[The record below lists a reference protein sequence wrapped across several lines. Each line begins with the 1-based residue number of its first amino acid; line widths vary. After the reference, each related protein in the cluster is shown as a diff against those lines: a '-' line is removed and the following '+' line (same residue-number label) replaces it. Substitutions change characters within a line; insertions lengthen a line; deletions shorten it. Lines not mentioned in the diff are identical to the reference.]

1 MDNTQSITLTPC
13 SIRKIHRHYA
23 PKFLGQLPK
32 LVPVRRFSAAL
43 KRHDWNRNPHI
54 YQLRYSRKQR
64 ISVRSERRETFD
76 ALAMAMIAYA
86 DYNPESDALF
96 EVMCSVE
103 KLAELCGQLYRYDSG
118 RKSYDPILHALRD
131 WEQANLIVIDRDFD
145 IEAKQYKAMR
155 IWIRPEFFHG
165 LGFSVLELRE
175 VVSSFS
181 RWMEKKGLKESYQK
195 RYAQHVLRL
204 ARANVASLDDKH
216 KLRNL
221 LNKLKTLVVG
231 KDEALKQE
239 KKHLA
244 KALKEKKALA
254 KSLEAPESPEH
265 AAWRRFEAWKVT
277 QPIAAVMNFERQMK
291 TLYPSVQ
298 GQAIYLHYLEHLP
311 DA

>member
-1 MDNTQSITLTPC
+1 MDSSIELTITPC
-13 SIRKIHRHYA
+13 SIGKIHRHYV
-23 PKFLGQLPK
+23 PKYLGQLPK
-32 LVPVRRFSAAL
+32 LVPVRRFAAAL
-43 KRHDWNRNPHI
+43 KRHDWNLNPHI

-131 WEQANLIVIDRDFD
+131 WEQANLIIIDRDFD

-165 LGFSVLELRE
+165 LGFSKQELRD
-175 VVSSFS
+175 VVTRFS
-181 RWMEKKGLKESYQK
+181 RWMEKRGLKESYQK
-195 RYAQHVLRL
+195 RYAQHVMRL
-204 ARANVASLDDKH
+204 AKANVASLDDKH

-221 LNKLKTLVVG
+221 LNKLKTLVIG
-231 KDEALKQE
+231 EDESLKQE

-244 KALKEKKALA
+244 NALKEKKALA
-254 KSLEAPESPEH
+254 QSTRAPESPEH

-277 QPIAAVMNFERQMK
+277 QPLAIVMTFEREMK
-291 TLYPSVQ
+291 ALYPSVQ
-298 GQAIYLHYLEHLP
+298 GQALYLHYLKHLP

>member
-1 MDNTQSITLTPC
+1 MNNATSNSTVPC
-13 SIRKIHRHYA
+13 SISKIHRHYA

-86 DYNPESDALF
+86 DYNPESDTLF

-145 IEAKQYKAMR
+145 IEARQYKAMR

-165 LGFSVLELRE
+165 LGFSKNELRE
-175 VVSSFS
+175 VVTRFR
-181 RWMEKKGLKESYQK
+181 RWMEGKGLRDSYQK

-204 ARANVASLDDKH
+204 AKSNVASLENKH
-216 KLRNL
+216 ALKNL
-221 LNKLKTLVVG
+221 LKKLKTLVIG
-231 KDEALKQE
+231 EDATLKQE
-239 KKHLA
+239 KAHLET
-244 KALKEKKALA
+244 ALKQKQALA
-254 KSLEAPESPEH
+254 KSTQTPESEAH
-265 AAWRRFEAWKVT
+265 AAWRQYNKWKANQPFAVVYAFE
-277 QPIAAVMNFERQMK
+277 QDMK
-291 TLYPSVQ
+291 ARYPSVH
-298 GQAIYLHYLEHLP
+298 GQACYLYYIKHLP
-311 DA
+311 D

>member
-1 MDNTQSITLTPC
+1 MDNTDASPSNYC
-13 SIRKIHRHYA
+13 FSRKIHRHYA
-23 PKFLGQLPK
+23 PRFLGHLPQ
-32 LVPVRRFSAAL
+32 LVPVRRFAAAL

-131 WEQANLIVIDRDFD
+131 WEQANLIIIDRDFD

-165 LGFSVLELRE
+165 LGFSKQELRE
-175 VVSSFS
+175 VVTRFS
-181 RWMEKKGLKESYQK
+181 CWMEKRGLKESYQK

-204 ARANVASLDDKH
+204 ARANVASLDNKH

-221 LNKLKTLVVG
+221 LNKLKTLVIG
-231 KDEALKQE
+231 EDEALKQE
-239 KKHLA
+239 KKHLT
-244 KALKEKKALA
+244 KALKEKKALVQ
-254 KSLEAPESPEH
+254 SIRTPESPEH
-265 AAWRRFEAWKVT
+265 TAWRRFEAWRVT
-277 QPIAAVMNFERQMK
+277 QPIAAVITFEREMK
-291 TLYPSVQ
+291 ALYPSVQ
-298 GQAIYLHYLEHLP
+298 GQAIYLYYLNHLP
-311 DA
+311 DS

>member
-1 MDNTQSITLTPC
+1 MDNTGLSIETNS
-13 SIRKIHRHYA
+13 SIGKTHRHCV

-32 LVPVRRFSAAL
+32 LVPVRRFAAAL

-131 WEQANLIVIDRDFD
+131 WEQANLIIIDRDFD
-145 IEAKQYKAMR
+145 VEAKQYKAMR

-165 LGFSVLELRE
+165 LGFSKQELRD
-175 VVSSFS
+175 VMVSFR
-181 RWMEKKGLKESYQK
+181 RWMEKRGLKESYQK

-216 KLRNL
+216 TLRNL
-221 LNKLKTLVVG
+221 LNKLKTLVIG
-231 KDEALKQE
+231 EDESLKQE

-244 KALKEKKALA
+244 NALKEKKALA
-254 KSLEAPESPEH
+254 QSTRAPESPEH
-265 AAWRRFEAWKVT
+265 AAWRRFEAWRVT
-277 QPIAAVMNFERQMK
+277 QPIAAVMAFERRMK
-291 TLYPSVQ
+291 ALYPSVQ
-298 GQAIYLHYLEHLP
+298 GPAIYLYYLNHLP
-311 DA
+311 DT

>member
-1 MDNTQSITLTPC
+1 MDNTQSITLSPC
-13 SIRKIHRHYA
+13 SLGKIHRHYV
-23 PKFLGQLPK
+23 PKFLGKLPQ
-32 LVPVRRFSAAL
+32 LVPVRRFAAAL

-103 KLAELCGQLYRYDSG
+103 KLAELCGQLYRYESG

-131 WEQANLIVIDRDFD
+131 WEQANLIIIDRDFD

-165 LGFSVLELRE
+165 LGFSKLELRE

-181 RWMEKKGLKESYQK
+181 RWMEKQGLKESYQK

-221 LNKLKTLVVG
+221 LNKLKTLVIG
-231 KDEALKQE
+231 EDEALKQE

-254 KSLEAPESPEH
+254 QSTRAPESPEH

-277 QPIAAVMNFERQMK
+277 QPIAEVMAFERKMK

-298 GQAIYLHYLEHLP
+298 GQALYLHYLAHLP

>member
-1 MDNTQSITLTPC
+1 MDNTEASPSTPC
-13 SIRKIHRHYA
+13 FSRKIHRHYA
-23 PKFLGQLPK
+23 PRFLGRLPQ
-32 LVPVRRFSAAL
+32 LVPVRRFAAAL

-131 WEQANLIVIDRDFD
+131 WEQADLIIIDRDFD

-165 LGFSVLELRE
+165 LGFSKQELRE
-175 VVSSFS
+175 VVTRFS
-181 RWMEKKGLKESYQK
+181 CWMEKRGLKESYQK

-204 ARANVASLDDKH
+204 ARANVASLDNKH

-221 LNKLKTLVVG
+221 LNKLKTLVIG
-231 KDEALKQE
+231 EDEALKQE
-239 KKHLA
+239 KKHLT
-244 KALKEKKALA
+244 KALKEKKALVQ
-254 KSLEAPESPEH
+254 SIRTPESPEH
-265 AAWRRFEAWKVT
+265 TAWRRFEAWRVT
-277 QPIAAVMNFERQMK
+277 QPIAAVITFEREMK
-291 TLYPSVQ
+291 ALYPSVQ
-298 GQAIYLHYLEHLP
+298 GQAIYLYYLNHLP
-311 DA
+311 DS

>member
-1 MDNTQSITLTPC
+1 MVNTEIITATAC
-13 SIRKIHRHYA
+13 FTRKIHRHYV

-32 LVPVRRFSAAL
+32 LVPVRRFAAAL

-64 ISVRSERRETFD
+64 ISVRAERRETFD

-86 DYNPESDALF
+86 DYNPESEALF

-103 KLAELCGQLYRYDSG
+103 KLAVLCGQLYRYDSG

-131 WEQANLIVIDRDFD
+131 WEQANLIIIDRDFD
-145 IEAKQYKAMR
+145 VEAKQYKAMR

-165 LGFSVLELRE
+165 LGFSKQELRD
-175 VVSSFS
+175 VVASFS
-181 RWMEKKGLKESYQK
+181 RWMEKQGLKDSYQK

-204 ARANVASLDDKH
+204 SRANVASLDNKH

-221 LNKLKTLVVG
+221 LRKLKTLVIG
-231 KDEALKQE
+231 EDEALKQE
-239 KKHLA
+239 KKHLT

-254 KSLEAPESPEH
+254 QSTRVPESSER
-265 AAWRRFEAWKVT
+265 AAWRRFEAWKAT
-277 QPIAAVMNFERQMK
+277 QPLAVVMAFERKMK

-298 GQAIYLHYLEHLP
+298 GQAIYLYYLEHLP
-311 DA
+311 DT

>member
-1 MDNTQSITLTPC
+1 MDSTQLPTLTPC
-13 SIRKIHRHYA
+13 SLGKIHRHYV
-23 PKFLGQLPK
+23 PKYLGKLPK
-32 LVPVRRFSAAL
+32 LVPVRRFAAAL

-54 YQLRYSRKQR
+54 YELRYARKQR

-76 ALAMAMIAYA
+76 ALALAMVAYA

-96 EVMCSVE
+96 EVLCSVE
-103 KLAELCGQLYRYDSG
+103 KLAELCGQLYQYDSG

-155 IWIRPEFFHG
+155 IWMRPEFFHG
-165 LGFSVLELRE
+165 LGFSKLELRE

-181 RWMEKKGLKESYQK
+181 RWMKKEGLKESYQK

-204 ARANVASLDDKH
+204 ARANVASLEGKD
-216 KLRNL
+216 KLRSL
-221 LNKLKTLVVG
+221 LHRLKTLVIG
-231 KDEALKQE
+231 EDAALKQE

-244 KALKEKKALA
+244 TALKQKKALA
-254 KSLEAPESPEH
+254 RSLETPESPEH

-277 QPIAAVMNFERQMK
+277 QPLAAVMAFEQKMK
-291 TLYPSVQ
+291 ALYPTAE
-298 GQAIYLHYLEHLP
+298 GQARYLNYIEHLP
-311 DA
+311 DQ

>member
-1 MDNTQSITLTPC
+1 MSNATSNPAISC
-13 SIRKIHRHYA
+13 SAGKIHRHYA
-23 PKFLGQLPK
+23 PKFSGQLPK
-32 LVPVRRFSAAL
+32 LVPVRRFAAAL

-76 ALAMAMIAYA
+76 ALALAMIAYA

-103 KLAELCGQLYRYDSG
+103 KLAELCGQLHRYDSG

-131 WEQANLIVIDRDFD
+131 WEQADLIVIDRDFD
-145 IEAKQYKAMR
+145 VEAKQYKAMR

-165 LGFSVLELRE
+165 LGFSKTELRE
-175 VVSSFS
+175 VVARFS
-181 RWMEKKGLKESYQK
+181 RWMEKAGLKESYQK

-204 ARANVASLDDKH
+204 ARANVASLDNKY

-221 LNKLKTLVVG
+221 LNRLKTLVVG
-231 KDEALKQE
+231 EDEALRQE

-254 KSLEAPESPEH
+254 KSLETPESPEH
-265 AAWRRFEAWKVT
+265 AAWRCFEAWRVT
-277 QPIAAVMNFERQMK
+277 QPLAAVMAFEREMK
-291 TLYPSVQ
+291 ALYPGME
-298 GQAIYLHYLEHLP
+298 GQARYLRYVEHLP
-311 DA
+311 DQ

>member
-1 MDNTQSITLTPC
+1 M
-13 SIRKIHRHYA
+13 
-23 PKFLGQLPK
+23 
-32 LVPVRRFSAAL
+32 

-131 WEQANLIVIDRDFD
+131 WEQANLIIIDRDFD
-145 IEAKQYKAMR
+145 VEAKQYKAMR

-165 LGFSVLELRE
+165 LGFSKQELRDV
-175 VVSSFS
+175 VVSFR
-181 RWMEKKGLKESYQK
+181 RWMEKRGLKESYQK
-195 RYAQHVLRL
+195 RYAQHVLRI

-216 KLRNL
+216 TLRNL
-221 LNKLKTLVVG
+221 LNKLKTLVIG
-231 KDEALKQE
+231 EDESLKQE

-244 KALKEKKALA
+244 NALKEKKALA
-254 KSLEAPESPEH
+254 QSTRAPESPEH
-265 AAWRRFEAWKVT
+265 AAWRRFEAWRVT
-277 QPIAAVMNFERQMK
+277 QPIAAVMAFERRMK
-291 TLYPSVQ
+291 ALYPSVQ
-298 GQAIYLHYLEHLP
+298 GPAIYLYYLNHLP
-311 DA
+311 DT

>member
-1 MDNTQSITLTPC
+1 MNNAISNPAIPC
-13 SIRKIHRHYA
+13 SIGKIHRHYE

-32 LVPVRRFSAAL
+32 LVPVRRFAAAL

-165 LGFSVLELRE
+165 LGFSASELRE
-175 VVSSFS
+175 VVASFS

-204 ARANVASLDDKH
+204 ARANVASLETKH

-221 LNKLKTLVVG
+221 LNKLKILVVG
-231 KDEALKQE
+231 NDEALKHE

-244 KALKEKKALA
+244 KALKERRALA
-254 KSLEAPESPEH
+254 KSLEAQESPEH

-277 QPIAAVMNFERQMK
+277 QPIATVMAFERKMK
-291 TLYPSVQ
+291 TLYPSIQ
-298 GQAIYLHYLEHLP
+298 GQTLYLHYLEHLP
-311 DA
+311 DS

>member
-1 MDNTQSITLTPC
+1 MDNIETTVLSPC
-13 SIRKIHRHYA
+13 SVGKIHRHCV

-32 LVPVRRFSAAL
+32 LVPVRRFAAAL
-43 KRHDWNRNPHI
+43 ERHDWNRNPHI

-131 WEQANLIVIDRDFD
+131 WEQANLIIIDRDFD
-145 IEAKQYKAMR
+145 VEAKQYKAMR

-165 LGFSVLELRE
+165 LGFSKQELRDV
-175 VVSSFS
+175 VVSFR
-181 RWMEKKGLKESYQK
+181 RWMEKRGLKESYQK

-216 KLRNL
+216 TLRNL
-221 LNKLKTLVVG
+221 LNKLKTLVIG
-231 KDEALKQE
+231 EDESLKQE

-244 KALKEKKALA
+244 NALKEKKALA
-254 KSLEAPESPEH
+254 QSTRAPESPEH
-265 AAWRRFEAWKVT
+265 TAWRRFEAWKAT
-277 QPIAAVMNFERQMK
+277 QPIAAVMAFERRMK
-291 TLYPSVQ
+291 ALYPSVQ
-298 GQAIYLHYLEHLP
+298 GQARYLHYLAHLP

>member
-1 MDNTQSITLTPC
+1 MDNSALNTVPNC
-13 SIRKIHRHYA
+13 SIGKIHRHYT
-23 PKFLGQLPK
+23 PKYLGQLPK
-32 LVPVRRFSAAL
+32 LVPVRRFAAAL

-145 IEAKQYKAMR
+145 VEAKQYKAMR

-165 LGFSVLELRE
+165 LGFSKLELRD
-175 VVSSFS
+175 VVTRFS
-181 RWMEKKGLKESYQK
+181 RWMEKKGLKASYQK

-216 KLRNL
+216 TLRKL
-221 LNKLKTLVVG
+221 LNKLKTLVIG
-231 KDEALKQE
+231 EDDALKQE

-254 KSLEAPESPEH
+254 QSTRTPESPEH

-277 QPIAAVMNFERQMK
+277 QPLATVMAFERKMK
-291 TLYPSVQ
+291 TLYPNVQ
-298 GQAIYLHYLEHLP
+298 GQAIYVYYLEHLP
-311 DA
+311 DT

>member
-1 MDNTQSITLTPC
+1 MINDTLLSPIAC
-13 SIRKIHRHYA
+13 SAGKIHRRYA
-23 PKFLGQLPK
+23 PKFSGQLPK
-32 LVPVRRFSAAL
+32 LVPVRRFAAAL

-76 ALAMAMIAYA
+76 ALALAMIAYA

-103 KLAELCGQLYRYDSG
+103 KLAGLCGQLHRYDSG

-131 WEQANLIVIDRDFD
+131 WEQADLIVIDRDFD
-145 IEAKQYKAMR
+145 VEAKQYKAMR

-165 LGFSVLELRE
+165 LGFSKTELRE
-175 VVSSFS
+175 VVARFS
-181 RWMEKKGLKESYQK
+181 RWMEKAGLKESYQK

-204 ARANVASLDDKH
+204 AKANVASLDNKH

-221 LNKLKTLVVG
+221 LNRLKTLVVG
-231 KDEALKQE
+231 EDEALRQE

-254 KSLEAPESPEH
+254 KSLETPESPEH
-265 AAWRRFEAWKVT
+265 AAWRRFEAWRVT
-277 QPIAAVMNFERQMK
+277 QPLAAVMAFEREMK
-291 TLYPSVQ
+291 ALYPGIE
-298 GQAIYLHYLEHLP
+298 GQARYLRYVEHLP
-311 DA
+311 DQ

>member
-1 MDNTQSITLTPC
+1 MTNDTNLIPIIC
-13 SIRKIHRHYA
+13 SVGKIHRHCV

-32 LVPVRRFSAAL
+32 LVPVRRFAAAL
-43 KRHDWNRNPHI
+43 ERHDWNRNPHI

-131 WEQANLIVIDRDFD
+131 WEQANLIIIDRDFD
-145 IEAKQYKAMR
+145 VEAKQYKAMR

-165 LGFSVLELRE
+165 LGFSKQELRDV
-175 VVSSFS
+175 VVSFR
-181 RWMEKKGLKESYQK
+181 RWMEKRGLKESYQK

-216 KLRNL
+216 TLRNL
-221 LNKLKTLVVG
+221 LNKLKRLVIG
-231 KDEALKQE
+231 EDESLKQE

-244 KALKEKKALA
+244 NALKEKKALA
-254 KSLEAPESPEH
+254 QSTRAPESPEH
-265 AAWRRFEAWKVT
+265 TAWRRFEAWKAT
-277 QPIAAVMNFERQMK
+277 QPIAAVMAFERRMK
-291 TLYPSVQ
+291 ALYPSVQ
-298 GQAIYLHYLEHLP
+298 GQARYLHYLAHLP